1 MKTVIRTAETHPLT
15 GVCAMTNSRYGSTNT
30 RAKTA
35 MPGRVSPGGMAPDD
49 IVNGGKSRV

>member
-35 MPGRVSPGGMAPDD
+35 MPGRVKPWAAWRQTTSLT
-49 IVNGGKSRV
+49 R